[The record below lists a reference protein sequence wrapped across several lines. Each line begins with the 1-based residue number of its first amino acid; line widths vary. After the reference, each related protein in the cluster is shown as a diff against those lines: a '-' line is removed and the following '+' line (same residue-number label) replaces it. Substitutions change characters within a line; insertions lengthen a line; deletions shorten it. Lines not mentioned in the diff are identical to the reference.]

1 MKKYEQTLGD
11 VLKAMVNN
19 SAKMKKNITQTRISN
34 CWANLMG
41 KTISQY
47 TKDIYFRDGKL
58 FISIEAAA
66 LRQELAYGKD
76 KIKKMLNEEL
86 GEEAIK
92 EVIIR

>member
-1 MKKYEQTLGD
+1 MKKYEQSLGD
-11 VLKAMVNN
+11 VLKDMVNK

-34 CWANLMG
+34 LWNSMMG

-47 TKDIYFRDGKL
+47 TKSIYFRDGKL
-58 FISIEAAA
+58 FINIEAAS
-66 LRQELAYGKD
+66 LREELAYGKE

-86 GEEAIK
+86 GEAAIK